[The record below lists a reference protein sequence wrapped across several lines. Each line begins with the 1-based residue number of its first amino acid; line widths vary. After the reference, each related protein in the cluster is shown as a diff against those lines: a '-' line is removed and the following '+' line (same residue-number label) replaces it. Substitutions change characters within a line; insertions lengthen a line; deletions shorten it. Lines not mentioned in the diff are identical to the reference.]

1 MSRPLTHRPFAGLE
15 PPKPEVM
22 VVKRRT
28 TDPETGLSLVRQ
40 IRSVPLPT
48 DPPPTARLT
57 PDPSEPAETM
67 APKKKSKGN
76 KPPWTPERRAKFMAT
91 IAKQGKQIRS
101 KKKKR
106 KKARSI
112 EASATRTPIAQRKN
126 TPRNYG
132 VKSIG
137 SLLDE
142 VVGCLEEIRRRL
154 AALSL

>member
-15 PPKPEVM
+15 PPKPEVTII
-22 VVKRRT
+22 KRRT

-40 IRSVPLPT
+40 IRSVTLPT

-67 APKKKSKGN
+67 VAKKKRKGN
-76 KPPWTPERRAKFMAT
+76 KAPWTPERRAKFMAT
-91 IAKQGKQIRS
+91 IAKQGKQIRG
-101 KKKKR
+101 KKKR

-112 EASATRTPIAQRKN
+112 EAGATRTPIAQRKN

-132 VKSIG
+132 VKPIG